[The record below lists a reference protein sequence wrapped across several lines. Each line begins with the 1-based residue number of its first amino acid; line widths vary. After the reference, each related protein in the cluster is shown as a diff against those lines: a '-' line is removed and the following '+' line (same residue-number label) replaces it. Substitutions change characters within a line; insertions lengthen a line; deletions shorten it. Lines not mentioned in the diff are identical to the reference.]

1 MERKIKEL
9 IEDLKSIIRSSEDI
23 IKHTS
28 SNTTKSVEREQIKLA
43 KGVIERLEE
52 IINS

>member
-9 IEDLKSIIRSSEDI
+9 IEELKSLIRSSEDI

-28 SNTTKSVEREQIKLA
+28 YNETKRVEREQIKLCM
-43 KGVIERLEE
+43 GVIERLEE
-52 IINS
+52 IINN